1 MISNCFI
8 NKNFEDLYPTY
19 DFVTIKLKV
28 VKIMASADYFC
39 DIIYERAQNVIEI
52 SKRFT
57 NTYVRSLEVI
67 GKKFLKS
74 PI

>member
-1 MISNCFI
+1 MTS
-8 NKNFEDLYPTY
+8 
-19 DFVTIKLKV
+19 
-28 VKIMASADYFC
+28 MDYFC
-39 DIIYERAQNVIEI
+39 DIIYERAQIVIEI